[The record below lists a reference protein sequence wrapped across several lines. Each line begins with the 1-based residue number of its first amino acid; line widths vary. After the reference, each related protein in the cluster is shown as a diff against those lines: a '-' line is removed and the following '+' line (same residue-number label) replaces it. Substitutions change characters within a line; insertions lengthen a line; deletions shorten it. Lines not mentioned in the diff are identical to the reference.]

1 MNSGIFYKAAD
12 NSVWADLTDAKLDKK
27 IVLRSDGTSV
37 YITQDMGTA
46 QLRYDDFKTKKMVYV
61 VGDEQEHH
69 FKVLFEIL
77 KRLVEPYSNG
87 LYHLSYGM
95 VDLPTGRMKSRE
107 GKVVDADDL
116 MAEVIAES
124 KKESAARGAVVDLTA
139 AEQEEI
145 IRKIGLAAL
154 KFFIIKVNPKRRMVF
169 NPAESVDMQGQTGPY
184 VQNAYVRT
192 QSVLRKGSGYDASL
206 AENYTAI
213 QPAEKELLLLL
224 QQFPAIIKHAADT
237 YNPADIANY
246 AYDLAKMFHRF
257 WHDVPMLR
265 STVPP
270 VAKAFRLNLSK
281 MVGITLKNALYLLGI
296 EVMDFM

>member
-1 MNSGIFYKAAD
+1 
-12 NSVWADLTDAKLDKK
+12 
-27 IVLRSDGTSV
+27 
-37 YITQDMGTA
+37 
-46 QLRYDDFKTKKMVYV
+46 
-61 VGDEQEHH
+61 
-69 FKVLFEIL
+69 
-77 KRLVEPYSNG
+77 
-87 LYHLSYGM
+87 
-95 VDLPTGRMKSRE
+95 
-107 GKVVDADDL
+107 
-116 MAEVIAES
+116 
-124 KKESAARGAVVDLTA
+124 
-139 AEQEEI
+139 
-145 IRKIGLAAL
+145 
-154 KFFIIKVNPKRRMVF
+154 
-169 NPAESVDMQGQTGPY
+169 MQGHTGPY

-192 QSVLRKGSGYDASL
+192 QSVLRKGSGYDANL

-213 QPAEKELLLLL
+213 QPTEKELLLLL

-281 MVGITLKNALYLLGI
+281 MVGITLKNGLYLLGI